1 MDGQIENLEDL
12 LKEKDNQVDMARAR
26 MTAMQAHHCSS
37 EGALSSLEEAIGDK
51 DKQITQLRDQRDRAE
66 QEKHEERELHE
77 RELAEYKMKLH
88 ALDNEVLDS
97 FLFLMH
103 FCFISILV
111 DFESSTSI
119 CLWALFRS
127 FFLLLSSN
135 LSHVIRSMED
145 LNLT

>member
-1 MDGQIENLEDL
+1 MTQHKNANVGVGFCLSVSLQIENLEDL

-119 CLWALFRS
+119 YL
-127 FFLLLSSN
+127 
-135 LSHVIRSMED
+135 
-145 LNLT
+145 